1 VRDALEWYSSL
12 MPNSITSWDV
22 LENSFA
28 KKFIPRVHSYVF
40 VDAFNVVSH
49 PPSPIWM
56 QDNEVTNFEEE
67 SNQILDEFSKSSH
80 IVEDEDENSN
90 LQEENFSLL
99 YTPYE
104 DISSNKFDNEIKEPP
119 PNAQEDFILAID
131 DENPQEHLQQ
141 EELVKEMNLEKNDE
155 QDFLYMKEESFQ
167 DIVDESRTLEV
178 VGDKEK
184 DECI

>member
-1 VRDALEWYSSL
+1 
-12 MPNSITSWDV
+12 MN
-22 LENSFA
+22 
-28 KKFIPRVHSYVF
+28 
-40 VDAFNVVSH
+40 
-49 PPSPIWM
+49 
-56 QDNEVTNFEEE
+56 
-67 SNQILDEFSKSSH
+67 FSKSSH
-80 IVEDEDENSN
+80 IAEDEDENSN

-104 DISSNKFDNEIKEPP
+104 DLSSNKFENEIKEPP
-119 PNAQEDFILAID
+119 PNAQEYFSLAID

-155 QDFLYMKEESFQ
+155 QDFHYMKEESFQ